1 MAFDLK
7 EINECFE
14 YWFTYASSRVKD
26 KKASN
31 CVFKINMHQLSHLSL
46 LIKEGSN
53 LCAVSAKSMERA
65 IGSYKKKSR
74 ARVNNGE
81 NTNNIIERV
90 ALYNLL
96 RNTKM
101 LAFEN
106 PKKKTNDLAHTFVY
120 HPLHIQDPNFPQLWA
135 PFYQSFQ
142 LNSSDDT
149 SLCKMSTFTNALKEY
164 KKRLYSLTASVFSI
178 QLDTHCSIKPAGK
191 LWSNSSVLSS
201 TIFTKNISTKFN
213 KRGGEY
219 VLFNSTRIVK
229 R

>member
-1 MAFDLK
+1 MLCLPKVWNAQLVSHF
-7 EINECFE
+7 
-14 YWFTYASSRVKD
+14 S
-26 KKASN
+26 KKKKKLT
-31 CVFKINMHQLSHLSL
+31 C
-46 LIKEGSN
+46 
-53 LCAVSAKSMERA
+53 SAL
-65 IGSYKKKSR
+65 GSYKKKSR